1 MVLKFLR
8 TIPPFHTSCLS
19 TTWLCF
25 LMPFIRTWKLSKI
38 VSTNSMIVLVFLL
51 IIGSLPSPS
60 APTFH
65 NLPEM
70 SFVTILASSL
80 LILKLSISLYPFT
93 SSVARSH
100 LSIEKINNLVS
111 GWKAKVL
118 SQAGRAMPMKSVLS
132 SIPTTYWMF
141 LSSFPNPHA
150 IESTP
155 SFKISSRGFQ
165 ILSITFTPRLGA
177 LFACLSLLVASVL
190 GMLLILIKL

>member
-1 MVLKFLR
+1 MVLKLLR
-8 TIPPFHTSCLS
+8 TIPPFLTSCLL

-25 LMPFIRTWKLSKI
+25 LMPLIQTWKPSKI

-118 SQAGRAMPMKSVLS
+118 SQAGHAMLMKSVLS
-132 SIPTTYWMF
+132 SIPTYRMF

>member
-51 IIGSLPSPS
+51 IIRSLPSPS
-60 APTFH
+60 APMFH

-70 SFVTILASSL
+70 SFATILASSL
-80 LILKLSISLYPFT
+80 LILRLSISLYPST

-111 GWKAKVL
+111 GWKAKVR
-118 SQAGRAMPMKSVLS
+118 SQAGRAMLMKSVLS

-177 LFACLSLLVASVL
+177 LFACLSLWWPRFQACF
-190 GMLLILIKL
+190 